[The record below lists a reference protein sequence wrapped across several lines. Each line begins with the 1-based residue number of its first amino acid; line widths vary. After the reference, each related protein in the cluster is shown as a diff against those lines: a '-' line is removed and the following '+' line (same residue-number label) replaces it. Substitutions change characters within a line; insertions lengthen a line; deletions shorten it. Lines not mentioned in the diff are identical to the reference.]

1 MKSRV
6 KNAGRCAIVLFGMC
20 FLLLSFTQGTLF
32 PSSANVTIPAQQEF
46 VLGEY
51 QNTSY
56 KAKLNNT
63 SNKMMEVSVVDKETG
78 KQTQGFGL
86 DGKGR
91 VSVYIRKNEKVLLK
105 NPNDKEILVRVK
117 MSKTVEG
124 MRYQELGISENEC
137 R

>member
-124 MRYQELGISENEC
+124 MRYQELGISENE
-137 R
+137 

>member
-6 KNAGRCAIVLFGMC
+6 KNASRCAIVLFGMC
-20 FLLLSFTQGTLF
+20 FLLLSFTQSTLF